1 MLGGLLALCSAAA
14 FAYNNVGIRR
24 GVLTGSVTQGMAIT
38 VPTSV
43 PIFFFVALASGSLG
57 AITEFPYESVVSLA
71 SAGILSFVWARYCTY
86 RATKAIGVNLVAPL
100 QQIHLVVAL
109 VLAVAILGETLT
121 ALRGL
126 GIALVFLGPAIT
138 TRHRNDKKKPPAAT
152 GAKPAGADGAAAKTA
167 PAFKP
172 NYAEG
177 YTYALLSTLGFGL
190 SPILVRHGLET
201 HGLGASL
208 AGGLIASSA
217 AAVVMGLV
225 LLWPGQLR
233 DALSVKPEA
242 AKWFTISGVL
252 VCLSQ
257 MLLYMAMAIAPVSVV
272 LPISRLSILFRLYF
286 SRLLNPEHEV
296 FGGPVII
303 GTFVSLFGA
312 LVLSLSAETALE
324 FLPHW
329 PFLIAILEWHWP

>member
-1 MLGGLLALCSAAA
+1 
-14 FAYNNVGIRR
+14 
-24 GVLTGSVTQGMAIT
+24 MAIT

-43 PIFFFVALASGSLG
+43 PIFFIVALASGYLG
-57 AITEFPYESVVSLA
+57 AVTEFPYESVVSLA
-71 SAGILSFVWARYCTY
+71 AAGILSFVWARYCTY
-86 RATKAIGVNLVAPL
+86 RATRAMGVNLVAPL
-100 QQIHLVVAL
+100 QQIHLVVSL
-109 VLAVAILGETLT
+109 TLAIAVLGETLT
-121 ALRGL
+121 ALRGI

-138 TRHRNDKKKPPAAT
+138 TWHKAEPKGPTRAT
-152 GAKPAGADGAAAKTA
+152 GEGKPASATAAGKEAA

-190 SPILVRHGLET
+190 SPILVRHGLEA
-201 HGLGASL
+201 HGLGASI
-208 AGGLIASSA
+208 AGGLIASVA

-233 DALSVKPEA
+233 DALAVKPEA

-257 MLLYMAMAIAPVSVV
+257 MLLYMAMSMAPVSVV
-272 LPISRLSILFRLYF
+272 LPISRLSIIFRLYF

-296 FGGPVII
+296 FGGPVIV

-312 LVLSLSAETALE
+312 LVLSLSTQTALE
-324 FLPHW
+324 HVPQW
-329 PFLIAILEWHWP
+329 PFLVRLLTWHWP

>member
-1 MLGGLLALCSAAA
+1 LLALAAAAA
-14 FAYNNVGIRR
+14 FAYNNAGIRR

-43 PIFFFVALASGSLG
+43 PVFFVVALASGYLG
-57 AITEFPYESVVSLA
+57 AISEFSVQAVISLSA
-71 SAGILSFVWARYCTY
+71 AGILSFVWARYCNY
-86 RATKAIGVNLVAPL
+86 RATKAIGMNLVAPL
-100 QQIHLVVAL
+100 QQIHLVVSL
-109 VLAVAILGETLT
+109 ILAVAILGEKLT

-138 TRHRNDKKKPPAAT
+138 TRRPDDK
-152 GAKPAGADGAAAKTA
+152 GAKPAAGVEKPAAAGKETP

-190 SPILVRHGLET
+190 SPILVRHGLEA
-201 HGLGASL
+201 HGLGASI
-208 AGGLIASSA
+208 AGGLIASLA

-225 LLWPGQLR
+225 LLWPGRLR
-233 DALSVKPEA
+233 EALAVKPEA

-257 MLLYMAMAIAPVSVV
+257 MLLYMAMSIAPVSVV

-286 SRLLNPEHEV
+286 SRILNPQYEV

-312 LVLSLSAETALE
+312 LVLSLSTQTALE
-324 FLPHW
+324 YLPHW
-329 PFLIAILEWHWP
+329 PYLVALLNWHWP